1 MKVKHMPIEFS
12 IKYDRSGD
20 ALYIKL
26 NDDDAAESDEIAPG
40 IIADF
45 NEKGE
50 VIGVEILWFSKR
62 KLDFT
67 KLIIEGPEALVA
79 KA

>member
-1 MKVKHMPIEFS
+1 MPIEFS
-12 IKYDRSGD
+12 IKYDRFGD

-26 NDDDAAESDEIAPG
+26 SDDDAAESDEIAPG

-67 KLIIEGPEALVA
+67 KLIIEGPEALMA

>member
-1 MKVKHMPIEFS
+1 MPIEFS

-26 NDDDAAESDEIAPG
+26 SDDDAAESNEIAPG

-50 VIGVEILWFSKR
+50 VKGIEILWFSKR

-67 KLIIEGPEALVA
+67 KLIIEGPEALMA

>member
-1 MKVKHMPIEFS
+1 MPVEFS
-12 IKYDRSGD
+12 IKYDRFGD
-20 ALYIKL
+20 VLYIKL
-26 NDDDAAESDEIAPG
+26 SDDDVAESDEIAPG

>member
-1 MKVKHMPIEFS
+1 MPVEFS
-12 IKYDRSGD
+12 IKYDRFGD
-20 ALYIKL
+20 VLYIKL
-26 NDDDAAESDEIAPG
+26 SDDDVAESDEIAPG

-67 KLIIEGPEALVA
+67 KLIIEGPEALMA

>member
-1 MKVKHMPIEFS
+1 MPIEFS

-26 NDDDAAESDEIAPG
+26 SDDDAAESDEIAPG

-50 VIGVEILWFSKR
+50 VIGIEILWFSKR

-67 KLIIEGPEALVA
+67 KLIIEGPEALMA

>member
-1 MKVKHMPIEFS
+1 MPIEFS

-26 NDDDAAESDEIAPG
+26 SDDAAESDEIAPG

-50 VIGVEILWFSKR
+50 VIGIEILWFSKR

-67 KLIIEGPEALVA
+67 KLIIEGPEALMA